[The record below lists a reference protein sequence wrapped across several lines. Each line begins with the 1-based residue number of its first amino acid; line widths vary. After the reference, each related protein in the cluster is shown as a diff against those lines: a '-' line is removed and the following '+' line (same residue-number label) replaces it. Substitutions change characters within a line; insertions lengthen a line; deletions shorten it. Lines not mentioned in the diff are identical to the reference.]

1 MRGPLVYKLHLLIV
15 LSYEP
20 LNKCLSQIEIATAKT
35 GPSCPTN
42 SYSSRSSRTSF
53 TPSNLFSA
61 FPFVYFFS
69 LTSSGFGTLFIF
81 WSIYIFI
88 MSSTTIISW
97 FFFDIMKTWTML
109 VAIPTAMTAPLS
121 DIVAQFTSL

>member
-1 MRGPLVYKLHLLIV
+1 
-15 LSYEP
+15 
-20 LNKCLSQIEIATAKT
+20 
-35 GPSCPTN
+35 
-42 SYSSRSSRTSF
+42 
-53 TPSNLFSA
+53 
-61 FPFVYFFS
+61 
-69 LTSSGFGTLFIF
+69 
-81 WSIYIFI
+81 